1 MPAGRA
7 VYISRVRPLSLC
19 LSLLA
24 LAASAGAQVA
34 PPETPAAPSPAAAPR
49 RVLTFR
55 EALARARND
64 APAVLSAMAR
74 ARAAEAQIDGARG
87 AWYPTVSV
95 SSSPSFGFSDR
106 PFLPRTALP
115 GVSDR
120 LQNVSTGIDGTVQA
134 RFPIYD
140 FGRTAANV
148 ESARRG
154 YTASQEDAR
163 VQAFQ
168 AMSTAAVQY
177 LTVLN
182 DREAINS
189 VRVTVTQR
197 EAQLRIAEGLV
208 ERGARPPIERTRAQ
222 VNLDAARLDLV
233 SAEARELVDR
243 ANLAA
248 AVGLDPTEEIDLAP
262 VDEADMPV
270 DDDPTRAA
278 NAAVA
283 ARPEFAAARA
293 RLLQSESQLEAAR
306 AQRRPTLS
314 ASASGSVSYAA
325 VLTGNG
331 LAGISESVNAGLNFS
346 WPVFD
351 ATARANIVTAERN
364 LEAARAALDA
374 QSMQV
379 RAAAVQAAL
388 SLRTSRAA
396 LAQAERLATGA
407 AANLEQAD
415 GRYRAG
421 AAPLL
426 ELVDAQAAD
435 ASARA
440 AVVRAHL
447 SLSIARA
454 QLLGAVGGLDRL
466 ATPR

>member
-1 MPAGRA
+1 VFALA
-7 VYISRVRPLSLC
+7 
-19 LSLLA
+19 LLA
-24 LAASAGAQVA
+24 APAFAAAQTAPDAA
-34 PPETPAAPSPAAAPR
+34 PPAPGTPPPTEVPASPPRPPR
-49 RVLTFR
+49 RVLTLS
-55 EALARARND
+55 EALIRARDD
-64 APAVLSAMAR
+64 APAVLSAIAR
-74 ARAAEAQIDGARG
+74 ASAAEAQIEGARG
-87 AWYPTVSV
+87 PFYPTVTF

-106 PFLPRTALP
+106 PFLPRTGAIESL
-115 GVSDR
+115 R
-120 LQNVSTGIDGTVQA
+120 LQNVSTGIDATIQA

-154 YTASQEDAR
+154 HTANMEDAR
-163 VQAFQ
+163 AQAMQ

-177 LTVLN
+177 FTALN
-182 DREAINS
+182 DREAVAS
-189 VRVTVTQR
+189 VRITVGQR
-197 EAQLRIAEGLV
+197 EGQLRIAEGLV

-233 SAEARELVDR
+233 SAEARELIDR
-243 ANLAA
+243 ATLAA
-248 AVGLDPTEEIDLAP
+248 AVGLDPAEEIDLAP
-262 VDEADMPV
+262 VPEEIRTG
-270 DDDPTRAA
+270 DDDPVRAA

-283 ARPEFAAARA
+283 SRPEFAAARA
-293 RLLQSESQLEAAR
+293 RVLQAESQLEASR

-314 ASASGSVSYAA
+314 ATASGSVAYTA

-331 LAGISESVNAGLNFS
+331 LAGVSESINAGLNFS
-346 WPVFD
+346 WPIFD
-351 ATARANIVTAERN
+351 ATARANIVSAERN
-364 LEAARAALDA
+364 VAATQAALQA

-388 SLRTSRAA
+388 TLRTSRAA
-396 LAQAERLATGA
+396 LEQAERLAAGA

-415 GRYRAG
+415 GRYRSG

-426 ELVDAQAAD
+426 ELIDAQAAD

-447 SLSIARA
+447 SLAIARV
-454 QLLGAVGGLDRL
+454 QLLGATGELERL